1 MATKL
6 KTNKAMRLG
15 SVMLVLALLTTCAI
29 SGTFAKYTT
38 ESSGSDTARV
48 AKWGIGTS
56 SISLDNLFSATYQN
70 VQSSTSKDVIAPGTS
85 GEATFE
91 FVANGTAPEVAYK
104 LTVTAD
110 DSTCD
115 TSISGNTNIQ
125 WKLDNGEWGTW
136 STLLT
141 NIKKLSGSS
150 TGTNTYSAGTMPTDL
165 SGEHTVYWQWVYYT
179 TDTQDGTDTT
189 MGNNAA
195 AATSEASIDDV
206 TLNIKVN
213 ATQVD

>member
-1 MATKL
+1 MAI
-6 KTNKAMRLG
+6 NKALRLG

-56 SISLDNLFSATYQN
+56 EISLDNLFSTTYSN
-70 VQSSTSKDVIAPGTS
+70 VQSSTDKDVIAPGTS
-85 GEATFE
+85 GQASFK
-91 FVANGTAPEVAYK
+91 FMADNSTAPEVAYK
-104 LTVTAD
+104 LTVTTDGSA
-110 DSTCD
+110 CD
-115 TSISGNTNIQ
+115 TSISSNPNIQ
-125 WKLDNGEWGTW
+125 WKLGENGTWGSW

-141 NIKKLSGSS
+141 NIKALSGSS
-150 TGTNTYSAGTMPTDL
+150 SGTQQYNAGQMP
-165 SGEHTVYWQWVYYT
+165 SGLNEEQTVYWQWVYST
-179 TDTQDGTDTT
+179 TDAQDVKDTT

-195 AATSEASIDDV
+195 TATSEANIDDV
-206 TLNIKVN
+206 TLAIKVT

>member
-56 SISLDNLFSATYQN
+56 SISLDNLFSTTYQN

-85 GEATFE
+85 GQASFKFMTD
-91 FVANGTAPEVAYK
+91 GTAPEVAYK